1 MDLLLYLIRK
11 SEVEIEDIPIA
22 QITNQY
28 LSYVEEIDRIDIE
41 LAGEFLVMAATL
53 MEIKSRMIRPPD
65 EDGGEAGDA
74 AADDGEGG
82 RGAENR
88 LDPRAEL
95 VRQLLEYKKHRD
107 GADALEKRQSE
118 WSRRF
123 PAGAAGIESDAVR
136 EAAEELGELELE
148 DLDLLQLMEAYK
160 SIVASVNFDRLGDH
174 EIISDDTPIEL
185 HAEDIV
191 DRLTRAARGEPIDVG
206 GDGGDQD
213 GSASPFAGVKRS
225 HVPLAELFK
234 GKTRAE
240 MVGLFL
246 AVLTLVRDQRVGVKA
261 SENGVGLELR
271 EETTTNSSG
280 Q

>member
-11 SEVEIEDIPIA
+11 SEVEIEDIQIA
-22 QITNQY
+22 EITNQY

-53 MEIKSRMIRPPD
+53 MEIKSRMIRPP
-65 EDGGEAGDA
+65 EEGEGEPN
-74 AADDGEGG
+74 AADDGESAAQD
-82 RGAENR
+82 RA
-88 LDPRAEL
+88 DPRAEL

-107 GADALEKRQSE
+107 GADALEKRQKD

-136 EAAEELGELELE
+136 EAADELGELELE

-191 DRLTRAARGEPIDVG
+191 DRLTRAALGESIEGGSRDERGG
-206 GDGGDQD
+206 
-213 GSASPFAGVKRS
+213 GSASPFAGVKRDR
-225 HVPLAELFK
+225 VPLAELFK
-234 GKTRAE
+234 GRTRAE
-240 MVGLFL
+240 MVGMFL

-261 SENGVGLELR
+261 GEDGVGLELR
-271 EETTTNSSG
+271 EAGELESA
-280 Q
+280 

>member
-11 SEVEIEDIPIA
+11 SEVEIEDIQIA

-65 EDGGEAGDA
+65 EDGGEASADA
-74 AADDGEGG
+74 GQGEDRPGT
-82 RGAENR
+82 R

-107 GADALEKRQSE
+107 GADALERRQKE

-185 HAEDIV
+185 HAADIV
-191 DRLTRAARGEPIDVG
+191 DRLTRAARGEPIDG
-206 GDGGDQD
+206 PDRDD
-213 GSASPFAGVKRS
+213 ASTAAGEKRTQ
-225 HVPLAELFK
+225 VPLAELFR
-234 GKTRAE
+234 GRTRPE

-246 AVLTLVRDQRVGVKA
+246 AILTLVRDQRVGVKA
-261 SENGVGLELR
+261 GEDGVGLELR
-271 EETTTNSSG
+271 EEPGDPLNPELVEA
-280 Q
+280 